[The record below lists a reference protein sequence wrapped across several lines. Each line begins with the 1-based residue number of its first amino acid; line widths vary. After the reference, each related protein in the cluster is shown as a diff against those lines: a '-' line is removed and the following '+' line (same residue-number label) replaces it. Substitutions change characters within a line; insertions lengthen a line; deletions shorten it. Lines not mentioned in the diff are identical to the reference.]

1 MADKKL
7 SGEGEP
13 KFSDL
18 KKWFENFWYHYKA
31 HTIIG
36 AVALVTLVICITQIA
51 TREEAD
57 FHLLYAGPQNIA
69 YRDKS
74 YMQDAIEAVADDY
87 NSDGEVVAAFSDIVM
102 LSPEEREVAAE
113 NGAVFD
119 NEFIMSSLNEFD
131 QHIMNGETVICL
143 LSPYMYARVPEGGFL
158 PLADVLD
165 EVPEGTYDEYAI
177 YLSKTEFGQYFEG
190 MNDLPEDTL
199 LCVRRL
205 ATTSIFT
212 GKKKAEKAHA
222 ANARLFKKIVEFEAP
237 EEADTT
243 VSDET
248 TVCEDTTV
256 TEETTATEDTTVAD
270 DIPVTDDVTVV
281 DIVDRT
287 KTEMLATADALEGF
301 FSDDEYT
308 YYFPSI
314 KSHYITVHYSDGTSE
329 NIKDAFGVGRV
340 TIADLD
346 KFDIGYY
353 AEPKVTD
360 LEYKATF
367 IRADSMSDDAYSIF
381 WQEHSENPSSIAISS
396 TQHILVAHIADEKEL
411 SALYND
417 ISQHYQTNISYN
429 NAISFDEH
437 ITAYDESF
445 FAEKSLLILAL
456 QESSGSISH
465 EVEFVRGRKSPLVY
479 ACIKR
484 IIPDFGTADMA
495 DWFAFIEVSKSDLE
509 NALDFDAWYYR

>member
-18 KKWFENFWYHYKA
+18 KKWFENFWYHYKT

-36 AVALVTLVICITQIA
+36 AVALVTLIICVTQIA
-51 TREEAD
+51 TREESD

-69 YRDKS
+69 YRDKA
-74 YMQDAIEAVADDY
+74 YMQDAVEAIADDY
-87 NSDGEVVAAFSDIVM
+87 NSDGEVVATFSDIVM
-102 LSPEEREVAAE
+102 LSPEEREAAEE

-119 NEFIMSSLNEFD
+119 NEFIMSSMNEFD

-158 PLADVLD
+158 PLAEVLD
-165 EVPEGTYDEYAI
+165 EVPEGTHDEYAI

-222 ANARLFKKIVEFEAP
+222 ANVELFKKIVEFEAP
-237 EEADTT
+237 EETDTT
-243 VSDET
+243 VPEET
-248 TVCEDTTV
+248 TVPDSV
-256 TEETTATEDTTVAD
+256 TDEVTVAD

-301 FSDDEYT
+301 WSDDEYD
-308 YYFPSI
+308 YSFPSI
-314 KSHYITVHYSDGTSE
+314 KSHYITVRYSDGTSE
-329 NIKDAFGVGRV
+329 NIKDAFATGRV

-360 LEYKATF
+360 IEYKATF
-367 IRADSMSDDAYSIF
+367 IRADSKSDDAYSAF
-381 WQEHSENPSSIAISS
+381 AKYSENRSSIAISS
-396 TQHILVAHIADEKEL
+396 TQHILVAHIDNEKDFAEFTT
-411 SALYND
+411 D
-417 ISQHYQTNISYN
+417 ISGYYQIDIAYGGEV
-429 NAISFDEH
+429 SFIDKAAE
-437 ITAYDESF
+437 YDEAF
-445 FAEKSLLILAL
+445 FEEKSLLILSL
-456 QESSGSISH
+456 HESSGSISH
-465 EVEFVRGRKSPLVY
+465 EVDFVRGRKSPNVY
-479 ACIKR
+479 MSIKR
-484 IIPDFGTADMA
+484 ITPDFGTADMA
-495 DWFAFIEVSKSDLE
+495 DWFAVIEVSKSDIDT
-509 NALDFDAWYYR
+509 AIDFDAWYYR